1 MNLFPIVIAFL
12 FIVIL
17 GNFVF
22 WASRYKR
29 CPSDKVLFVF
39 GKTDSNRF
47 LRCIHNDSIFV
58 WPLIQDFKYLDI
70 TPFTLNIDVRDD
82 QLAFTV
88 GVSTNLEILQ
98 IRAKELLQLNRKE
111 IMQMAKRIIRT
122 EIQMRNISKKE
133 NIDSTKP
140 DSFIDTINSSISAKL
155 EQAGLLLKNIN
166 LKQSP
171 LAIG

>member
-1 MNLFPIVIAFL
+1 
-12 FIVIL
+12 
-17 GNFVF
+17 
-22 WASRYKR
+22 
-29 CPSDKVLFVF
+29 
-39 GKTDSNRF
+39 

-58 WPLIQDFKYLDI
+58 WPLIQDFQYLDI

-82 QLAFTV
+82 QIAFTV

-98 IRAKELLQLNRKE
+98 VRAKELLELDRKE

-155 EQAGLLLKNIN
+155 EEAGLLLKNIN

>member
-1 MNLFPIVIAFL
+1 MNLFPIVIVFL

-98 IRAKELLQLNRKE
+98 IRAKELLQLIEKKSCKWLKE
-111 IMQMAKRIIRT
+111 
-122 EIQMRNISKKE
+122 
-133 NIDSTKP
+133 
-140 DSFIDTINSSISAKL
+140 L
-155 EQAGLLLKNIN
+155 
-166 LKQSP
+166 
-171 LAIG
+171 